1 MSSLPLPEPHSW
13 HRILLPSLPASSPP
27 QPGNHLEN
35 SKLSQPHPAQGPK
48 TTLPWGQPNLKVL
61 QAAVIRGQ
69 GSGWGPPLLG
79 LSDWHPLPQAWP
91 QTSPP
96 PAQADPTETPR
107 ARVGWA
113 IQAPKLHTTQMSLQV
128 THQGTAREKVKPVA
142 KPHPLSAGAG
152 VGGCA

>member
-1 MSSLPLPEPHSW
+1 MSAEQVEAPSASLSHIPGTELCSHPSQPPALHSLGITW
-13 HRILLPSLPASSPP
+13 
-27 QPGNHLEN
+27 EN

-48 TTLPWGQPNLKVL
+48 TTLPRDQPNLKVL

-91 QTSPP
+91 QTTPP

-113 IQAPKLHTTQMSLQV
+113 IQAPKLHTTQM
-128 THQGTAREKVKPVA
+128 
-142 KPHPLSAGAG
+142 
-152 VGGCA
+152 